1 MAAADSLEKTTS
13 SARGACC
20 FLLNSLSSSPSS
32 YLRVAGDGAALGV
45 EERQCRVHFGV
56 HGSFFSRARE
66 PALSD
71 AKALKRKKREWGR
84 ERQSEKWVERAEFF
98 FSLFFFPLSIA
109 SQSFFQNA
117 PTNMASDDERRVQM
131 QLQQE
136 LQVAYMQEFYSVSGA
151 SRESGGGG
159 REEKR
164 RRRRRRSA
172 VPFAMQQ
179 EQRRPLPLFSLLL
192 AFSLCLWFQIHQGYA
207 LNEREREMTR
217 KATEKTNGKTSTH
230 FLSSRPL
237 FFRPPLDDLLFTPN
251 LQTLSLSLSFLA
263 AAPPFS
269 TSSLSKKKNS
279 TDRAR

>member
-1 MAAADSLEKTTS
+1 MIEVEGIRFFPFSL
-13 SARGACC
+13 CQ
-20 FLLNSLSSSPSS
+20 N
-32 YLRVAGDGAALGV
+32 
-45 EERQCRVHFGV
+45 H
-56 HGSFFSRARE
+56 
-66 PALSD
+66 
-71 AKALKRKKREWGR
+71 
-84 ERQSEKWVERAEFF
+84 
-98 FSLFFFPLSIA
+98 SLFFFPLSIA

-269 TSSLSKKKNS
+269 TSSLSKKKKHNRPCAIS
-279 TDRAR
+279 VSQSASQSPRRRCRRASRPACRGAATATRTRRRPC

>member
-1 MAAADSLEKTTS
+1 
-13 SARGACC
+13 
-20 FLLNSLSSSPSS
+20 
-32 YLRVAGDGAALGV
+32 
-45 EERQCRVHFGV
+45 
-56 HGSFFSRARE
+56 
-66 PALSD
+66 
-71 AKALKRKKREWGR
+71 
-84 ERQSEKWVERAEFF
+84 
-98 FSLFFFPLSIA
+98 
-109 SQSFFQNA
+109 
-117 PTNMASDDERRVQM
+117 
-131 QLQQE
+131 
-136 LQVAYMQEFYSVSGA
+136 MQEFYSVSGA

-269 TSSLSKKKNS
+269 TSSLSKKKNT